1 MLLILYLVGYKNNE
15 ITINTENNNFTL
27 KNIYNYLE
35 EKGIDSSIYLNIKF
49 IYKGAYINIDYIFT
63 EDSKIYLFT
72 LDETIKEIL
81 LHTVFLN
88 ANKIITKN
96 VSNNLLLHETILI
109 ETDLPLHETDLPEY
123 TLHETVLIE
132 TDLPL
137 HETVLIETD
146 LQVNPIF
153 QDSDFITL
161 LKICINR
168 PELLNQ
174 VNSYISSGN
183 IVNEIKLLDDINEF
197 KYNKELEIILQ
208 LEFIKDNKILL
219 NLVLLKSI
227 CQHFEGNINLII
239 RYLISCDI

>member
-1 MLLILYLVGYKNNE
+1 MLLILYLIGYKNNE
-15 ITINTENNNFTL
+15 ITINFGKNTFTL
-27 KNIYNYLE
+27 TDIYNYLE
-35 EKGIDSSIYLNIKF
+35 DKGIENNIYVNIKF
-49 IYKGAYINIDYIFT
+49 IYKGAYITQSSVIT
-63 EDSKIYLFT
+63 EDCKIYLFT

-81 LHTVFLN
+81 LKNIFPN
-88 ANKIITKN
+88 ATK
-96 VSNNLLLHETILI
+96 VMPLQKSSDLI
-109 ETDLPLHETDLPEY
+109 ETVLSETNLPEY
-123 TLHETVLIE
+123 SPPEYSLPEIVSLETYSLPVYTLPEL
-132 TDLPL
+132 
-137 HETVLIETD
+137 D

-153 QDSDFITL
+153 KDNDFITL

-197 KYNKELEIILQ
+197 KYNKELDIILE
-208 LEFIKDNKILL
+208 LEFIKDNQILL
-219 NLVLLKSI
+219 NSLLLKSI